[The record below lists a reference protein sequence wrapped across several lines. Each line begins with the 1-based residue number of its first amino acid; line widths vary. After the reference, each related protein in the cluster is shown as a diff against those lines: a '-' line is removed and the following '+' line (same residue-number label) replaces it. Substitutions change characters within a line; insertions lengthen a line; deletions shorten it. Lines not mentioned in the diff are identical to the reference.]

1 MNGRFLVNRPQGKVM
16 GVCSGLADYSGV
28 DVTLIRLAVIAGTLM
43 TGPIVPLF
51 YVLTGLLA
59 KEDR

>member
-1 MNGRFLVNRPQGKVM
+1 MNGRFLVNRPQGKLM
-16 GVCSGLADYSGV
+16 GVCSGLADYSGI
-28 DVTLIRLAVIAGTLM
+28 DVTLIRVAVIAGTLM

-59 KEDR
+59 KEGR